1 MSLEFQVSV
10 PSVLTVLLP
19 SSLVAFMNI
28 LVMVTLLEWDM
39 KECQNW
45 GCDQDKPLTNK
56 FVEL

>member
-10 PSVLTVLLP
+10 PSVFTVMLP
-19 SSLVAFMNI
+19 LSLVEFIKMF
-28 LVMVTLLEWDM
+28 VTVTLLEWDI

-45 GCDQDKPLTNK
+45 AWDHDSPSTSK